1 MTEAAKMNQS
11 DLQSRQD
18 TVIEVARD
26 KPTPVNPQMR
36 PAVATDNR
44 SVGNGNVSSV
54 AV

>member
-26 KPTPVNPQMR
+26 KPTPVNRQ
-36 PAVATDNR
+36 ATLATDNR
-44 SVGNGNVSSV
+44 SVGGNGNGANV